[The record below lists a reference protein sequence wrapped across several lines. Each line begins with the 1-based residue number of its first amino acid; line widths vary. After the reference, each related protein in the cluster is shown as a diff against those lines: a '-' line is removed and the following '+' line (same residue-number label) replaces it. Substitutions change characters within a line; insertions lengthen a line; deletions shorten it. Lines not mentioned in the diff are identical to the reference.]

1 MRLAL
6 VSVLGA
12 AALIPSPAVA
22 QEENTNLLDRW
33 LIWSDPGTM
42 VVRHLTNQVEA
53 HLDMREE
60 AIARLRTKE
69 DWLARQRHVGDTMER
84 VIGTLPQR
92 NSALNARI
100 TGVVRKDGY
109 RIEKV
114 IFESMPKL
122 YVTGVLLIPDGATGR
137 APTILYTAGSSINTF
152 RREGYQHHILNLVR
166 NGFIVFAIDPIGQG
180 ERIQYFDPATGAS
193 RVGEFNHT
201 AHQCFLIGT
210 SYAKYYI
217 RDAMRALDYLETRP
231 EVDPKRMG
239 MGGLSWGGFQ
249 CTIVSALDNRIVA
262 NAPAAGCSVGF
273 RRWFQSMGPTSAG
286 QHYPGFVSA
295 GLDHADFFELNA
307 PRAILRMST
316 TRDYKV
322 IQGSRETY
330 AEYRR
335 AFEALGALD
344 KVDFTEDDNGHGYTP
359 KNNAAAYRF
368 YGKHLSQSGPM
379 DFQPAVM
386 MTEEDTRITPTGQ
399 VVTSFAD
406 AAKAFDFN
414 RTEAEP
420 LLERLEKSRT
430 TGAPH
435 LAAVLREAERL
446 AGVQRPRTDSRPVFL
461 GRHQRSGHA
470 LEMYVLPGEEGYV
483 IPLLL
488 FVPNGGGS
496 RPAIIYVHPGGK
508 AVAAKAGGE
517 VERLVRQG
525 YIVAVPDVA
534 GTGETRNR
542 RGDFRSLQYIAITI
556 QRSVVGLQAG
566 DVMRV
571 RAFLQSR
578 PEQHEVGK
586 IGVVGVGDLTTAVL
600 HAAALDSELSGVV
613 LSEPSLSYRSV
624 VLNGLYGMNLSEM
637 VASALTAYDLPDLV
651 ACIAPRRVALL
662 APRNHL
668 REPAAL
674 AVVEEELAFP
684 REVFSRAG
692 AAPSLRLTPAGADIA
707 ATIAWALE

>member
-1 MRLAL
+1 LL
-6 VSVLGA
+6 LGSA
-12 AALIPSPAVA
+12 TLFPPAAVA
-22 QEENTNLLDRW
+22 QEESTNLLDRW

-53 HLDMREE
+53 QLDLRAET
-60 AIARLRTKE
+60 IARLRTKE
-69 DWLARQRHVGDTMER
+69 DWLARQRHVSATMER
-84 VIGTLPQR
+84 VVGTLPQR
-92 NSALNARI
+92 ESALNPRI

-114 IFESMPKL
+114 IYESMPKL
-122 YVTGVLLIPDGATGR
+122 YVAGILLIPDGVAGR
-137 APTILYTAGSSINTF
+137 APTILYTAGSGIRTF
-152 RREGYQHHILNLVR
+152 RGEQYQQHILNLVR

-180 ERIQYFDPATGAS
+180 ERIQYFDPSTGES

-217 RDAMRALDYLETRP
+217 RDAMRAIDYLETRP
-231 EVDPKRMG
+231 EVDPKRIG

-249 CTIVSALDNRIVA
+249 CTIASALDNRIVA
-262 NAPAAGCSVGF
+262 NAPAAGCSVGI
-273 RRWFQSMGPTSAG
+273 RRWFQSIGPTSAG

-307 PRAILRMST
+307 PRAVLRMST

-344 KVDFTEDDNGHGYTP
+344 KVDFTEDDSGHGYTP

-368 YGKHLSQSGPM
+368 YGKNLSHSGPM
-379 DFQPAVM
+379 DFQPAVL
-386 MTEEDTRITPTGQ
+386 MTEKDTKITPTGQ

-406 AAKAFDFN
+406 AARAFDFN
-414 RTEAEP
+414 QAEALP
-420 LLERLEKSRT
+420 LLERLKESRT

-435 LAAVLREAERL
+435 LAAVRREAGRL
-446 AGVQRPRTDSRPVFL
+446 AGVQRPRDDARPVFL

-470 LEMYVLPGEEGYV
+470 LEMFVLPGEDGYV

-488 FVPNGGGS
+488 FVPAGGGS
-496 RPAIIYVHPGGK
+496 RSAIIYVHPDGK
-508 AVAAKAGGE
+508 AAAARAGGD

-534 GTGETRNR
+534 GTGETKNR
-542 RGDFRSLQYIAITI
+542 RGDFRSLQYIAMMIE
-556 QRSVVGLQAG
+556 RSVVGLQAG

-578 PEQHEVGK
+578 PERHEVGR
-586 IGVVGVGDLTTAVL
+586 IGVVGVGDLGTAVL

-624 VLNGLYGMNLSEM
+624 VMNGLYGMNLSEM

-651 ACIAPRRVALL
+651 ACLAPRRVALL
-662 APRNHL
+662 APRNHW
-668 REPAAL
+668 RVRASAAV
-674 AVVEEELAFP
+674 AEEELAFP
-684 REVFSRAG
+684 REVFSRTG
-692 AAPSLRLTPAGADIA
+692 AAPSLRLTPEGADV
-707 ATIAWALE
+707 ATMIDWALQ